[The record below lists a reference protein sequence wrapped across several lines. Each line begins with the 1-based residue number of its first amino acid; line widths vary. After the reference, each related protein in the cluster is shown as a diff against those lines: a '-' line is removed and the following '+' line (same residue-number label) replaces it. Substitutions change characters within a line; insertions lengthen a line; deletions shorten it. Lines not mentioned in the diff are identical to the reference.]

1 MHGMLKMWKG
11 HIKTQFHGQDV
22 PYNMYYNAT
31 AVLKILSK
39 TLYTNKVKTTNP
51 TYMLKGVNTLIQK
64 ASNVAC

>member
-1 MHGMLKMWKG
+1 MLKMWKG
-11 HIKTQFHGQDV
+11 HIKAQFYGQDV
-22 PYNMYYNAT
+22 PYDMYYNAT

-51 TYMLKGVNTLIQK
+51 MYMLKGVNTLIQK